1 MLHYDHYYTIGR
13 MHTICEDYAL
23 QADTPFPFLI
33 ICDGCSASQNTDVG
47 ARILALTAQRL
58 IQENP
63 SLLENYT
70 LFGETLIHRAAHI
83 IQTMELEQQALDTTL
98 LIVYPTDTHFQ
109 VIVYGDGCILF
120 KDKAGVSGY
129 IDVNFTHN
137 APYYL
142 SYLLNEE
149 RQYAYKQANT
159 CPLVL
164 NSSITGCSPNL
175 PYQHVL
181 VFSFPFNQFSTVG
194 IASDGVGQFF
204 DFQESSRI
212 ALDEVINTLL
222 DYKNINGDYVKRRTK
237 RVLDTY
243 AKQAIYPADD
253 LSIAIFTIHDV

>member
-1 MLHYDHYYTIGR
+1 M
-13 MHTICEDYAL
+13 

-33 ICDGCSASQNTDVG
+33 ICDGCSASQHTDVG

-70 LFGETLIHRAAHI
+70 LFGKTLIHRAAHI
-83 IQTMELEQQALDTTL
+83 IQTMELEQQALDATL
-98 LIVYPTDTHFQ
+98 LIIYPADTHFQ

-120 KDKAGVSGY
+120 KDKTGLPGY
-129 IDVNFTHN
+129 IDINFTHN

-142 SYLLNEE
+142 SYLLDED
-149 RQYAYKQANT
+149 RQSAYKQANS

-164 NSSITGCSPNL
+164 NSSITGSSPNL

-181 VFSFPFNQFSTVG
+181 VFSFPFNQFSNVG

-212 ALDEVINTLL
+212 PLNEVAHKLL

-243 AKQAIYPADD
+243 AKQAVYPADD
-253 LSIAIFTIHDV
+253 LSIAMFTVHDV